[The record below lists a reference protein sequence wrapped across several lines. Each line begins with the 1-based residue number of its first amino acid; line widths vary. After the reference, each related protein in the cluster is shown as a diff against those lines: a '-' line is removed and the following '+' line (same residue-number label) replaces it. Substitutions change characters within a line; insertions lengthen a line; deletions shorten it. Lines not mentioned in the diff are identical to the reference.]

1 MKPSPLRLGMIVP
14 SSNTVVEPVTC
25 AMSATINPQVPNSVH
40 FSRFALTAIQTV
52 DPAAAYYDSGALLAA
67 ALLLADARC
76 HVICWNGSA
85 GGIVGFDRDRQLC
98 SAITSATGIPA
109 TTSSLALIDQ
119 LRVTGVRHF
128 AMVTL
133 NPPEMN
139 ETIKTTFGKEGF
151 FCSASSHRTDMAD
164 NFAMAMVA
172 PGDIAKQA
180 RACIR
185 SSPVVP
191 DALVIYGTNTHG
203 AAVAPALT
211 HELGLPVYDS
221 VAWGM
226 IGALRKLDIE
236 VTHLVN

>member
-1 MKPSPLRLGMIVP
+1 MIPAPLRIGMIVP
-14 SSNTVVEPVTC
+14 SSNTVVEAVTC
-25 AMSATINPQVPNSVH
+25 AMSAMINPQVPNSVH
-40 FSRFALTAIQTV
+40 FSRFALTTIQAV
-52 DPAAAYYDSGALLAA
+52 DPAAAYYDSGVLLAA

-98 SAITSATGIPA
+98 DAITAATGVPA

-119 LRVTGVRHF
+119 CRATAVKHF

-139 ETIKTTFGKEGF
+139 ETIKANFGKEGF
-151 FCSASSHRTDMAD
+151 SCCASSHRTDMED
-164 NFAMAMVA
+164 NFAMSTVT
-172 PGDIAKQA
+172 PQEIADHA

-185 SSPVVP
+185 TAPVVP
-191 DALVIYGTNTHG
+191 DALIIYGTNTRG
-203 AAVAPALT
+203 AAVATALT
-211 HELGLPVYDS
+211 HELSLPVYDS

-226 IGALRKLDIE
+226 IGALRQLDIE
-236 VTHLVN
+236 IARLVN